1 MKEET
6 IKDGP
11 QETRKDLN
19 TLAADVIKKGEALY
33 VKLSTEQIDFIK
45 ENLENDNASG
55 YSEVADEV
63 EDQELSDQLRM
74 LGLEVYSCQNNRS
87 PMYDDV
93 SSYIDDMEYSYD
105 TLHSSELKL
114 SSMKILLKM
123 ALVTHQDGFFA
134 DDFVCEVFGR
144 LDDYDAAS
152 SRSFTKCAIDAL
164 ISNALDSK
172 ECAACYCTAKS
183 LARRSFDSDGNI
195 DFDINVIK
203 ELFSSAIDKC
213 KTTEDFFFARGAIRN
228 AFLDPDIEGELLA
241 RIPDDLVALDKKTRE
256 KTTMDNDKKND
267 EKDNGIE
274 NDSDESK
281 VFDSDEEAEAYLEEH
296 LDDDWDEGF
305 DYGDDEEQETSK

>member
-1 MKEET
+1 MANSGGNILAEHIDEDYDKGFDYVMMK
-6 IKDGP
+6 D
-11 QETRKDLN
+11 RNVKDLN

-33 VKLSTEQIDFIK
+33 AKLSTEQIDFIK

-93 SSYIDDMEYSYD
+93 SSYIDDMEYSHD

-134 DDFVCEVFGR
+134 DDFVREVFGR
-144 LDDYDAAS
+144 LDDYGIDTTS
-152 SRSFTKCAIDAL
+152 GSFIKCAIDAL

-172 ECAACYCTAKS
+172 ECAACYCTARS
-183 LARRSFDSDGNI
+183 LASRFCDSDGNI

-228 AFLDPDIEGELLA
+228 TFLDPDVEGELLS
-241 RIPDDLVALDKKTRE
+241 RMPDDL
-256 KTTMDNDKKND
+256 
-267 EKDNGIE
+267 
-274 NDSDESK
+274 
-281 VFDSDEEAEAYLEEH
+281 
-296 LDDDWDEGF
+296 
-305 DYGDDEEQETSK
+305 

>member
-1 MKEET
+1 M
-6 IKDGP
+6 
-11 QETRKDLN
+11 KDLN
-19 TLAADVIKKGEALY
+19 TLAADVIKKGEALHA
-33 VKLSTEQIDFIK
+33 KLSTEQIDVIK

-55 YSEVADEV
+55 YSDVADEV

-134 DDFVCEVFGR
+134 DDFVRLVFGR
-144 LDDYDAAS
+144 LDDYDAES

-172 ECAACYCTAKS
+172 ECAACYCTARD

-228 AFLDPDIEGELLA
+228 AFLDPDIEGELLS
-241 RIPDDLVALDKKTRE
+241 RIPDDL
-256 KTTMDNDKKND
+256 
-267 EKDNGIE
+267 
-274 NDSDESK
+274 
-281 VFDSDEEAEAYLEEH
+281 
-296 LDDDWDEGF
+296 
-305 DYGDDEEQETSK
+305 

>member
-6 IKDGP
+6 IRNGS
-11 QETRKDLN
+11 QETRKGLN

-33 VKLSTEQIDFIK
+33 AKLSTVQIDCIK

-55 YSEVADEV
+55 YDEVADEV

-74 LGLEVYSCQNNRS
+74 LGLEVYSCQNNHS
-87 PMYDDV
+87 PMYEEV

-114 SSMKILLKM
+114 SSMKIILKM
-123 ALVTHQDGFFA
+123 ALVAHQDGFFA
-134 DDFVCEVFGR
+134 DDFVHEVFGR

-152 SRSFTKCAIDAL
+152 SRRFTKCAIDAL

-172 ECAACYCTAKS
+172 ECAACYCTAES

-213 KTTEDFFFARGAIRN
+213 KTTEDFFFARGAIQN

-241 RIPDDLVALDKKTRE
+241 RITDA
-256 KTTMDNDKKND
+256 
-267 EKDNGIE
+267 
-274 NDSDESK
+274 
-281 VFDSDEEAEAYLEEH
+281 
-296 LDDDWDEGF
+296 
-305 DYGDDEEQETSK
+305 QE